1 MSNALLQ
8 SMHRSI
14 VLYVIK
20 CEGKNYTGNHQ
31 FNLRYIQNSRYIPRH
46 RKIDIERLN
55 RYIIQFGTGDNI
67 DADLALAIFTYLK
80 YIQTGVKILWFQI
93 GNASKLR
100 DIIHNSVY
108 VHDPDLYIACKSG
121 SVEEYKLI
129 RNNNTDVIIE
139 IAGDVNAADNAV
151 DAYVT
156 LRNENVDLKNKLNR
170 EAEKNATLSDT
181 LNRQAAVNDGLKKKI
196 DRVINK
202 NDMPCSEVQIEMA
215 NIGASLNNAPIT
227 SIPIGHRQPQRP
239 GMAVR

>member
-1 MSNALLQ
+1 MSNELLQ

-31 FNLRYIQNSRYIPRH
+31 FSLRYIQNSRYIPKH

-55 RYIIQFGTGDNI
+55 RYIVRFGTGDNI

-80 YIQTGVKILWFQI
+80 HIQTGVKILWFQI

-129 RNNNTDVIIE
+129 HNNNTDVIIE
-139 IAGDVNAADNAV
+139 IAGGERSPDNAV

-156 LRNENVDLKNKLNR
+156 LRNENVDLRNKLNR
-170 EAEKNATLSDT
+170 ETEKNATLSDA
-181 LNRQAAVNDGLKKKI
+181 LNRQAAVNDGLKRKI
-196 DRVINK
+196 DKVINR
-202 NDMPCSEVQIEMA
+202 NDMPCPEVQIEMA
-215 NIGASLNNAPIT
+215 NRGTLANNSPE
-227 SIPIGHRQPQRP
+227 SIPTSHRQPQRP
-239 GMAVR
+239 GIAVR